1 MLILIIVVVILFL
14 ILPPK
19 MATLLS
25 IALAFKR
32 LRFSNV
38 GDTSSVNV
46 MGDSYITVE
55 GEETLE
61 RIKMRHNHEQG
72 RRLRDLYAASKADD
86 RMEKIS
92 HMMIQADKA
101 ESNDKPIASRTLE
114 YPYSQRR
121 REERLVQEEGLYEVE
136 NILGS
141 RLRKGKREYLIK
153 WKGYGD
159 EENTYEPS
167 RNIPSELIREF
178 RRRQRERGP
187 MYRRSRT

>member
-1 MLILIIVVVILFL
+1 MIICVVKNLLTNLFLILPPPSQSPRLKFFDRIKRMLIAIIVVVILFL

-19 MATLLS
+19 LATLLS
-25 IALAFKR
+25 IAFAFMYHQKR

-121 REERLVQEEGLYEVE
+121 RRRG
-136 NILGS
+136 
-141 RLRKGKREYLIK
+141 LRKKK
-153 WKGYGD
+153 DCMK
-159 EENTYEPS
+159 
-167 RNIPSELIREF
+167 
-178 RRRQRERGP
+178 
-187 MYRRSRT
+187 